1 MRAGALSEDPVVT
14 DLRRRM
20 DAAQEVLRKE
30 LSGLRTGRAS
40 VSLLDPIHVEAYG
53 NNVPLK
59 EVGTVSVPEPRM
71 LVVNIWD
78 KGIVRA
84 AEKAI
89 REAGLGLNPQTEGQT
104 IRVPIP
110 TLSEERRKELTRVSA
125 KYAEAARVAVRNVRR
140 DGIDALK
147 KKEKAHQITEDQL
160 KRLEK
165 EIQTLT
171 DAEIKKIDGLLAQKD
186 REILQV

>member
-1 MRAGALSEDPVVT
+1 LADDPVIS

-20 DAAQEVLRKE
+20 DSAQEVLRKE
-30 LSGLRTGRAS
+30 FAGLRTGRAS
-40 VSLLDPIHVEAYG
+40 AALLDPVHVEAYG
-53 NNVPLK
+53 SNMPLK
-59 EVGTVSVPEPRM
+59 EVGTVSVPEPRL

-78 KGIVRA
+78 RGVVKS

-110 TLSEERRKELTRVSA
+110 ELSEERRKELTRVA
-125 KYAEAARVAVRNVRR
+125 GKYAEAARVSVRNVRR
-140 DGIDALK
+140 DGLDLLK
-147 KKEKAHQITEDQL
+147 RKEKSSEITEDQHR
-160 KRLEK
+160 RLEK

-171 DAEIKKIDGLLAQKD
+171 DSEIKKIDTMLAQKD
-186 REILQV
+186 KEILQV